1 MRNIYLMTAALAM
14 MAMTA
19 NAQSMKH
26 INMNASSQNWAV
38 TSAPQ
43 KVENSTRKVATRA
56 GSDITDNQR
65 YINYSYDESYVWPAT
80 FPADT
85 QGAISLG
92 TLFYSDAFTKFEGC
106 KIVGARFY
114 VNIPIGASKVGICH
128 VKIENNTPYVGDIL
142 ASKEVPSTVA
152 HWNYVWFDEPYKID
166 TKNFDGLLPYY
177 DFTPSN
183 MSADAGYPI
192 ASSGTYAGT
201 CGALAYGDVDGKHDQ
216 SSWAWQPI
224 YLGTD
229 GSNLM
234 IQLIIEKEDG
244 NFIIHDLVMDKIA
257 MSPFVKNDTKTGLA
271 FTCHNDGRDNITNVK
286 FGIEVD
292 GVKLGTFTYNKDNL
306 GENFKEITNAD
317 YSNIPVGLPID
328 KDWAIGEHEVTVYP
342 VLVEGKEP
350 AGDLTNDKLTTKFK
364 VYKDNFD
371 RTKNLVEFYA
381 CQMSKYTYFADQVL
395 DKTAK
400 AREDDDLAIVS
411 IHGDGQQ
418 VNEDG
423 TVETLSDVFTVPEA
437 NKLAYYS
444 TPSDG
449 SGAFNRYFY
458 DNDVIN
464 YEKALTV
471 NMAAQA
477 ASDQDNVVSMLNT
490 IINESAT
497 YYPSFSTVGI
507 DSKLDDATGK
517 LTIKVMGKL
526 INGYQKLIGD
536 DARLTVYLTE
546 DKVTGRQS
554 TGGSTIKPRFTHNHV
569 LRKIVTGTLGDA
581 LQTNGNSYEND
592 YEVEL
597 DDAWK
602 SQNMHIIAFVSRPM
616 TEKEV
621 DGKTALASAMNDLWV
636 DNTNMV
642 VVGESDLTGISNN
655 VINWNDVKEVGRY
668 TIDGQKLN
676 APMKGVNL
684 VKLSNGKTIK
694 VVVK

>member
-1 MRNIYLMTAALAM
+1 MTAALAM

-411 IHGDGQQ
+411 IHGESQQ
-418 VNEDG
+418 QNEDG

-477 ASDQDNVVSMLNT
+477 ASDQENVVGMLNT

-507 DSKLDDATGK
+507 DSKLDDTTGK

-526 INGYQKLIGD
+526 INGYQELIGD

-676 APMKGVNL
+676 APTKGINL

>member
-1 MRNIYLMTAALAM
+1 MTAALAM

-26 INMNASSQNWAV
+26 INMNASSQNWAK

-43 KVENSTRKVATRA
+43 KVENSTKKVATRA
-56 GSDITDNQR
+56 GSDIADNQR

-92 TLFYSDAFTKFEGC
+92 TLFYSDAFKKFEGC

-244 NFIIHDLVMDKIA
+244 NFILHDLVLDKIA
-257 MSPFVKNDTKTGLA
+257 MSPFVKNNTKTGLA

-292 GVKLGTFTYNKDNL
+292 GEKMGTFTYDKTTAGDA
-306 GENFKEITNAD
+306 FREITNAD
-317 YSNIPVGLPID
+317 YSNIPVGLPIN

-350 AGDLTNDKLTTKFK
+350 EGDLTNDKLTTKFK

-371 RTKNLVEFYA
+371 RTKNLVEFYT
-381 CQMSKYTYFADQVL
+381 CQMSKYTFFADAVL
-395 DKTAK
+395 TKTAK

-423 TVETLSDVFTVPEA
+423 SVETLSDVFTVPEA

-449 SGAFNRYFY
+449 SAAFNRYFY

-464 YEKALTV
+464 AEKALTV
-471 NMAAQA
+471 NMAAQDP
-477 ASDQDNVVSMLNT
+477 SDQDNVVGMLNT
-490 IINESAT
+490 IIKESAA

-517 LTIKVMGKL
+517 LSIKVMGKL
-526 INGYQKLIGD
+526 INQYQQLIGD

-546 DKVTGRQS
+546 DKIIGKQN
-554 TGGSTIKPRFTHNHV
+554 TGGSIAKPRFTHNYV

-581 LQTNGNSYEND
+581 LQTNGNRYEND

-602 SQNMHIIAFVSRPM
+602 SKNMHIIAFVSRPM
-616 TEKEV
+616 KETEK

-642 VVGESDLTGISNN
+642 AVGDSDLTGISN
-655 VINWNDVKEVGRY
+655 VINWNEVKEVGRY

-676 APMKGVNL
+676 APTKGINL
-684 VKLSNGKTIK
+684 VKLSNGQTIK

>member
-1 MRNIYLMTAALAM
+1 MTAALAM

-26 INMNASSQNWAV
+26 INMNASSQNWAE

-43 KVENSTRKVATRA
+43 KVENSTKKVATRA
-56 GSDITDNQR
+56 GSDIADNQR

-92 TLFYSDAFTKFEGC
+92 TLFYSDAFKKYEGC

-257 MSPFVKNDTKTGLA
+257 MSPFVKNDTKTGVA

-292 GVKLGTFTYNKDNL
+292 GEKMGTFTYDKDNV
-306 GENFKEITNAD
+306 GDKFREITNAD
-317 YSNIPVGLPID
+317 YSNIPVGLPIN

-350 AGDLTNDKLTTKFK
+350 EGDLTNDKLTTKFK

-371 RTKNLVEFYA
+371 RTKNLVEFYT
-381 CQMSKYTYFADQVL
+381 CQMSKYTYYADEVL
-395 DKTAK
+395 TKLGK
-400 AREDDDLAIVS
+400 AREDEDLAIVS
-411 IHGDGQQ
+411 IHGESQQ
-418 VNEDG
+418 KNEDG
-423 TVETLSDVFTVPEA
+423 SVETLSDVFTVPEA

-449 SGAFNRYFY
+449 SAAFNRYFY

-464 YEKALTV
+464 LEKALTV
-471 NMAAQA
+471 NMAAQKP
-477 ASDQDNVVSMLNT
+477 SDQDNVVGMLNT
-490 IINESAT
+490 IIKESAA

-517 LTIKVMGKL
+517 LSIKVMGKL
-526 INGYQKLIGD
+526 INQYQQLIGD

-546 DKVTGRQS
+546 DKVIGKQN
-554 TGGSTIKPRFTHNHV
+554 TGGSIAKPRFTHNYV

-592 YEVEL
+592 YEIEL

-602 SQNMHIIAFVSRPM
+602 SKNMHIIAFVSRPM
-616 TEKEV
+616 KEQEK

-642 VVGESDLTGISNN
+642 AVGDSDLTGISN
-655 VINWNDVKEVGRY
+655 VINRNEVKEVGRY

-676 APMKGVNL
+676 APTKGINL
-684 VKLSNGKTIK
+684 VKLSNGQTIK
-694 VVVK
+694 VIVK

>member
-1 MRNIYLMTAALAM
+1 MRNIYLMSAALAL
-14 MAMTA
+14 MAMSA
-19 NAQSMKH
+19 NAQSMKR
-26 INMNASSQNWAV
+26 INKEATAKTWVETA
-38 TSAPQ
+38 TPQ
-43 KVENSTRKVATRA
+43 KAAKKIATRA
-56 GSDITDNQR
+56 GELEANQR
-65 YINYSYDESYVWPAT
+65 YINYSYDESYVWPST

-92 TLFYSDAFTKFEGC
+92 TLFYSDAFKKYEGC

-114 VNIPIGASKVGICH
+114 VNIPIGASKVGVCH
-128 VKIENNTPYVGDIL
+128 VKVENGTPYVGDIL

-166 TKNFDGLLPYY
+166 TKTFDGLLPYY

-183 MSADAGYPI
+183 MSADAGNPI
-192 ASSGTYAGT
+192 ASSGTWAGT
-201 CGALAYGDVDGKHDQ
+201 CGALAFGDVDGKHDPNT
-216 SSWAWQPI
+216 WAWQPI
-224 YLGTD
+224 YIGTD

-244 NFIIHDLVMDKIA
+244 NFILHDLVMSKMA
-257 MSPFVKNDTKTGLA
+257 MVPFAKSGNTTGLA

-292 GVKLGTFTYNKDNL
+292 GEKMGTFTYDQKTAGDA
-306 GENFKEITNAD
+306 FREITDAD
-317 YSNIPVGLPID
+317 NSNIQVGLPID
-328 KDWAIGEHEVTVYP
+328 KDWSIGEHEVTVYP

-350 AGDLTNDKLTTKFK
+350 EGDLTNDKLTTKFK

-395 DKTAK
+395 TKTAK

-437 NKLAYYS
+437 NKLANYS
-444 TPSDG
+444 TPSDA
-449 SGAFNRYFY
+449 SAAFNRYFY

-464 YEKALTV
+464 YDKALTV
-471 NMAAQA
+471 NMAAQK
-477 ASDQDNVVSMLNT
+477 ASDQENVVGMLNT
-490 IINESAT
+490 IINESAA
-497 YYPSFSTVGI
+497 YYPSFSTVSI

-517 LTIKVMGKL
+517 LSIKVMGKL
-526 INGYQKLIGD
+526 INKYQKLIGD

-546 DKVTGRQS
+546 DNVRGKQN
-554 TGGSTIKPRFTHNHV
+554 TGGSIAKPTTHNHV
-569 LRKIVTGTLGDA
+569 LRKIVTNTLGDA

-602 SQNMHIIAFVSRPM
+602 SKNMHIIAFISRPM
-616 TEKEV
+616 KEQEK

-642 VVGESDLTGISNN
+642 VVGDSDLTGISN
-655 VINWNDVKEVGRY
+655 VINWNEVKEVGRY

-676 APMKGVNL
+676 APTKGINL
-684 VKLSNGKTIK
+684 VKLSNGQTIK
-694 VVVK
+694 VIVK

>member
-1 MRNIYLMTAALAM
+1 MTAALAM

-26 INMNASSQNWAV
+26 INMNASSQNWAE

-43 KVENSTRKVATRA
+43 KVENSTKKVATRA
-56 GSDITDNQR
+56 GSDIADNQR

-92 TLFYSDAFTKFEGC
+92 TLFYSDAFKNFEGC

-244 NFIIHDLVMDKIA
+244 NFILHDLVLDKIA
-257 MSPFVKNDTKTGLA
+257 MSPFVKNNTKTGLA

-292 GVKLGTFTYNKDNL
+292 GEKMGTFTYDKTTAGDA
-306 GENFKEITNAD
+306 FKEITNAD
-317 YSNIPVGLPID
+317 YSNIPVGLPVD

-364 VYKDNFD
+364 VYKENFD

-381 CQMSKYTYFADQVL
+381 CQLSKYTYFADQVL
-395 DKTAK
+395 TKTAN
-400 AREDDDLAIVS
+400 AREEDDLAIVS
-411 IHGDGQQ
+411 IHGEGQQ

-423 TVETLSDVFTVPEA
+423 SVEKLEDVFTVPEA

-464 YEKALTV
+464 AEKALTV
-471 NMAAQA
+471 NMAAQD

-490 IINESAT
+490 IINEST
-497 YYPSFSTVGI
+497 TFYPSFSTIGI
-507 DSKLDDATGK
+507 ESKLDDATGK

-526 INGYQKLIGD
+526 INDYQKLIGD

-546 DKVTGRQS
+546 DKVIGKQN
-554 TGGSTIKPRFTHNHV
+554 TGGSIAKPRFTHNHV

-592 YEVEL
+592 YEIEL

-602 SQNMHIIAFVSRPM
+602 SKNMHIIAFVSRPM
-616 TEKEV
+616 KETEK

-642 VVGESDLTGISNN
+642 AVGESDLTGISN
-655 VINWNDVKEVGRY
+655 VINWNEVKEVGRY

-676 APMKGVNL
+676 APTKGINL
-684 VKLSNGKTIK
+684 VKLSNGQTIK

>member
-1 MRNIYLMTAALAM
+1 M

-26 INMNASSQNWAV
+26 INMNASSQNWAE

-43 KVENSTRKVATRA
+43 KVENSTKKVATRA
-56 GSDITDNQR
+56 GSDIADNQR

-92 TLFYSDAFTKFEGC
+92 TLFYSDAFKKYEGC

-244 NFIIHDLVMDKIA
+244 NFIIHDLVLDKIA
-257 MSPFVKNDTKTGLA
+257 MSPFVKNNTKTGLA

-292 GVKLGTFTYNKDNL
+292 GEKMGTFTYDKTTAGDA
-306 GENFKEITNAD
+306 FREITNAD
-317 YSNIPVGLPID
+317 YSNIPVGLPIN

-350 AGDLTNDKLTTKFK
+350 EGDLTNDKLTTKFK

-371 RTKNLVEFYA
+371 RTKNLVEFYT
-381 CQMSKYTYFADQVL
+381 CQMSKYTFFADAVL
-395 DKTAK
+395 TKTAK

-423 TVETLSDVFTVPEA
+423 SVETLSDVFTVPEA

-449 SGAFNRYFY
+449 SAAFNRYFY

-464 YEKALTV
+464 AEKALTV
-471 NMAAQA
+471 NMAAQDP
-477 ASDQDNVVSMLNT
+477 SDQDNVVGMLNT
-490 IINESAT
+490 IIKESAA

-517 LTIKVMGKL
+517 LSIKVMGKL
-526 INGYQKLIGD
+526 INQYQQLIGD

-546 DKVTGRQS
+546 DKIIGKQN
-554 TGGSTIKPRFTHNHV
+554 TGGSIAKPRFTHNYV

-602 SQNMHIIAFVSRPM
+602 SKNMHIIAFVSRPM
-616 TEKEV
+616 KEQEK

-642 VVGESDLTGISNN
+642 AVGESDLTGISN
-655 VINWNDVKEVGRY
+655 VINWNEVKEVGRY

-676 APMKGVNL
+676 APTKGINL
-684 VKLSNGKTIK
+684 VKLSNGQTIK

>member
-1 MRNIYLMTAALAM
+1 MTAALAM

-26 INMNASSQNWAV
+26 INMNASSQTWAE
-38 TSAPQ
+38 TSTPQ

-56 GSDITDNQR
+56 GSDIADNQR
-65 YINYSYDESYVWPAT
+65 YINYSYDESYVWPST

-92 TLFYSDAFTKFEGC
+92 TLFYSDAFKNFEGC

-128 VKIENNTPYVGDIL
+128 VKIEDGTPYVGDIL

-166 TKNFDGLLPYY
+166 TKTFDGLLPYY

-192 ASSGTYAGT
+192 AFSGTWAGT

-216 SSWAWQPI
+216 STWAWQPI

-244 NFIIHDLVMDKIA
+244 NFILHDLVMDKIA
-257 MSPFVKNDTKTGLA
+257 MSPFVKNDTKTGVA

-292 GVKLGTFTYNKDNL
+292 GEKMGTFTYNKDNV
-306 GENFKEITNAD
+306 GDNFREITNAD

-328 KDWAIGEHEVTVYP
+328 KDWSIGEHEVTVYP

-350 AGDLTNDKLTTKFK
+350 EGDLTNDKLTTKFK

-381 CQMSKYTYFADQVL
+381 CQMSKYTFFADAVL
-395 DKTAK
+395 TKTAE

-411 IHGDGQQ
+411 IHGESQQ
-418 VNEDG
+418 QNEDG

-471 NMAAQA
+471 NMAAQDP
-477 ASDQDNVVSMLNT
+477 SDQDNVVSMLNT

-497 YYPSFSTVGI
+497 NYPSFSTVGI

-546 DKVTGRQS
+546 DKVIGKQS
-554 TGGSTIKPRFTHNHV
+554 TGGTTTKPRFTHNHV

-602 SQNMHIIAFVSRPM
+602 SLNMHIIAFVSRPM

-642 VVGESDLTGISNN
+642 VVGDSDLTGISN

-676 APMKGVNL
+676 APMKGINL

-694 VVVK
+694 VIVK

>member
-1 MRNIYLMTAALAM
+1 MTAALAM

-26 INMNASSQNWAV
+26 INMNASSQTWAE
-38 TSAPQ
+38 TSTPQ

-56 GSDITDNQR
+56 GSDIADNQR
-65 YINYSYDESYVWPAT
+65 YINYSYDESYVWPST

-92 TLFYSDAFTKFEGC
+92 TLFYSDAFKNFEGC

-114 VNIPIGASKVGICH
+114 VNIPIGASKVGVCH

-142 ASKEVPSTVA
+142 ASKDVPSTVA

-192 ASSGTYAGT
+192 ASSGTWAGT

-216 SSWAWQPI
+216 STWAWQPI

-257 MSPFVKNDTKTGLA
+257 MSPFVKNDTKTGVA

-292 GVKLGTFTYNKDNL
+292 GEKMGTFTYDKTTAGDA
-306 GENFKEITNAD
+306 FREITNAD
-317 YSNIPVGLPID
+317 YSNIPVRLPID
-328 KDWAIGEHEVTVYP
+328 KDWTIGEHEVTVYP
-342 VLVEGKEP
+342 MLVEGKEP

-395 DKTAK
+395 TKTAK

-411 IHGDGQQ
+411 IHGESQQ
-418 VNEDG
+418 QNEDG
-423 TVETLSDVFTVPEA
+423 TVEKLSDVFTVPEA

-471 NMAAQA
+471 NMAAQD

-546 DKVTGRQS
+546 DKVIGKQS
-554 TGGSTIKPRFTHNHV
+554 TGGTTTKPRFTHNHV

-642 VVGESDLTGISNN
+642 VVGDSDLTGISN

-676 APMKGVNL
+676 APMKGINL

-694 VVVK
+694 VIVK

>member
-1 MRNIYLMTAALAM
+1 MTAALAM

-26 INMNASSQNWAV
+26 INMNASSQTWAE
-38 TSAPQ
+38 TSTPQ

-56 GSDITDNQR
+56 GSDIADNQR
-65 YINYSYDESYVWPAT
+65 YINYSYDESYVWPST

-92 TLFYSDAFTKFEGC
+92 TLFYSDAFKNFEGC

-114 VNIPIGASKVGICH
+114 VNIPIGASKVGVCH

-142 ASKEVPSTVA
+142 ASKDVPSTVA

-192 ASSGTYAGT
+192 ASSGTWAGT

-216 SSWAWQPI
+216 STWAWQPI

-257 MSPFVKNDTKTGLA
+257 MSPFVKNDTKTGVA

-292 GVKLGTFTYNKDNL
+292 GEKMGTFTYDKTTAGDA
-306 GENFKEITNAD
+306 FREITNAD
-317 YSNIPVGLPID
+317 YSNIPVRLPID
-328 KDWAIGEHEVTVYP
+328 KDWTIGEHEVTVYP

-395 DKTAK
+395 TKTAE

-411 IHGDGQQ
+411 IHGESQQLNKDGS
-418 VNEDG
+418 
-423 TVETLSDVFTVPEA
+423 VETLTDVFTVPEA

-471 NMAAQA
+471 NMAAQD

-517 LTIKVMGKL
+517 LSIKVMGKL

-546 DKVTGRQS
+546 DKVIGKQS
-554 TGGSTIKPRFTHNHV
+554 TGGSIAKPRFTHNYV

-642 VVGESDLTGISNN
+642 VVGDSDLTGISN

-676 APMKGVNL
+676 APIKGINL
-684 VKLSNGKTIK
+684 VKLSNGQTIK

>member
-1 MRNIYLMTAALAM
+1 MTAALAM

-26 INMNASSQNWAV
+26 INMNASSQNWAE

-43 KVENSTRKVATRA
+43 KVENSTKKVATRA
-56 GSDITDNQR
+56 GSDIADNQR

-92 TLFYSDAFTKFEGC
+92 TLFYSDAFKKYEGC

-257 MSPFVKNDTKTGLA
+257 MSPFVKNDTKTGVA

-292 GVKLGTFTYNKDNL
+292 GEKMGTFTYDKDNV
-306 GENFKEITNAD
+306 GDKFREITNAD
-317 YSNIPVGLPID
+317 YSNIPVGLPIN

-350 AGDLTNDKLTTKFK
+350 EGDLTNDKLTTKFK
-364 VYKDNFD
+364 VYKDNFE
-371 RTKNLVEFYA
+371 RTKNLVEFYT
-381 CQMSKYTYFADQVL
+381 CQMSKYTYYADEVL
-395 DKTAK
+395 TKLGK
-400 AREDDDLAIVS
+400 AREDEDLAIVS
-411 IHGDGQQ
+411 IHGESQQ
-418 VNEDG
+418 KNEDG
-423 TVETLSDVFTVPEA
+423 SVETLSDVFTVPEA

-449 SGAFNRYFY
+449 SAAFNRYFY

-464 YEKALTV
+464 LEKALTV
-471 NMAAQA
+471 NMAAQKP
-477 ASDQDNVVSMLNT
+477 SDQDNVVGMLNT
-490 IINESAT
+490 IIKESAA

-517 LTIKVMGKL
+517 LSIKVMGKL
-526 INGYQKLIGD
+526 INQYQQLIGD

-546 DKVTGRQS
+546 DKIIGKQN
-554 TGGSTIKPRFTHNHV
+554 TGGSIAKPRFTHNYV

-592 YEVEL
+592 YEIEL

-602 SQNMHIIAFVSRPM
+602 SKNMHIIAFVSRPM
-616 TEKEV
+616 KETEK

-642 VVGESDLTGISNN
+642 AVGESDLTGISN
-655 VINWNDVKEVGRY
+655 VINWNEVKEVGRY

-676 APMKGVNL
+676 APTKGINL
-684 VKLSNGKTIK
+684 VKLSNGQTIK

>member
-26 INMNASSQNWAV
+26 INMNASSQNWAE

-43 KVENSTRKVATRA
+43 KVENSTKKVATRA
-56 GSDITDNQR
+56 GSDIADNQR

-92 TLFYSDAFTKFEGC
+92 TLFYSDAFKKYEGC

-244 NFIIHDLVMDKIA
+244 NFILHDLVLDKIA
-257 MSPFVKNDTKTGLA
+257 MSPFVKNNTKTGLA

-292 GVKLGTFTYNKDNL
+292 GEKMGTFTYDKTTAGDA
-306 GENFKEITNAD
+306 FREITNAD
-317 YSNIPVGLPID
+317 YSNIPVGLPIN

-350 AGDLTNDKLTTKFK
+350 EGDLTNDKLTTKFK

-371 RTKNLVEFYA
+371 RTKNLVEFYT
-381 CQMSKYTYFADQVL
+381 CQMSKYTFFADAVL
-395 DKTAK
+395 TKTAK

-423 TVETLSDVFTVPEA
+423 SVETLTDVFTVPEA

-449 SGAFNRYFY
+449 SAAFNRYFY

-464 YEKALTV
+464 AEKALTV
-471 NMAAQA
+471 NMAAQDP
-477 ASDQDNVVSMLNT
+477 SDQDNVVGMLNT
-490 IINESAT
+490 IIKESAA

-517 LTIKVMGKL
+517 LSIKVMGKL
-526 INGYQKLIGD
+526 INQYQQLIGD

-546 DKVTGRQS
+546 DKIIGKQN
-554 TGGSTIKPRFTHNHV
+554 TGGSIARPRFTHNYV

-602 SQNMHIIAFVSRPM
+602 SKNMHIIAFVSRPM
-616 TEKEV
+616 KETEK

-642 VVGESDLTGISNN
+642 AVGESDLTGISN
-655 VINWNDVKEVGRY
+655 VINWNEVKEVGRY

-676 APMKGVNL
+676 APTKGINL
-684 VKLSNGKTIK
+684 VKLSNGQTIK

>member
-26 INMNASSQNWAV
+26 INMNASSQNWAE

-43 KVENSTRKVATRA
+43 KVENSTKKVATRA
-56 GSDITDNQR
+56 GSDIADNQR

-92 TLFYSDAFTKFEGC
+92 TLFYSDAFKNFEGC

-244 NFIIHDLVMDKIA
+244 NFILHDLVLDKIA
-257 MSPFVKNDTKTGLA
+257 MSPFVKNNTKTGLA

-292 GVKLGTFTYNKDNL
+292 GKKMGTFIYDKTTAGDA
-306 GENFKEITNAD
+306 FREITDAD
-317 YSNIPVGLPID
+317 NSNIQVGLPID
-328 KDWAIGEHEVTVYP
+328 KNWGIGEHEVTVYP

-350 AGDLTNDKLTTKFK
+350 EGDLTNDKLTTKFK

-381 CQMSKYTYFADQVL
+381 CQLSKYTYFADQVL
-395 DKTAK
+395 TKTAK
-400 AREDDDLAIVS
+400 AREEDDLAIVS
-411 IHGDGQQ
+411 IHGESQQ
-418 VNEDG
+418 QNEDG
-423 TVETLSDVFTVPEA
+423 TVETLEDVFTVPEA

-471 NMAAQA
+471 NMAAQD
-477 ASDQDNVVSMLNT
+477 ASDQENVVGMLNT
-490 IINESAT
+490 IINESNT

-546 DKVTGRQS
+546 DKVIGKQN
-554 TGGSTIKPRFTHNHV
+554 TGGSIAKPRFTHNYV
-569 LRKIVTGTLGDA
+569 LRKIVTGTLGDV

-592 YEVEL
+592 YEIEL

-602 SQNMHIIAFVSRPM
+602 SQNMHIIAFISRPM

-642 VVGESDLTGISNN
+642 VVGESDLTGISN
-655 VINWNDVKEVGRY
+655 VINWNEVKEVGRY

-676 APMKGVNL
+676 APMKGINL

-694 VVVK
+694 VIVK

>member
-26 INMNASSQNWAV
+26 INMNASSQNWAE

-43 KVENSTRKVATRA
+43 KVENSTKKVATRA
-56 GSDITDNQR
+56 GSDIADNQR

-92 TLFYSDAFTKFEGC
+92 TLFYSDAFKKYEGC

-234 IQLIIEKEDG
+234 IQLIIKKEDG
-244 NFIIHDLVMDKIA
+244 NFILHDLVLDKIA
-257 MSPFVKNDTKTGLA
+257 MSPFVKNNTKTGLA

-292 GVKLGTFTYNKDNL
+292 GEKMGTFTYDKTTAGDA
-306 GENFKEITNAD
+306 FREITNAD
-317 YSNIPVGLPID
+317 YSNIPVGLPIN

-350 AGDLTNDKLTTKFK
+350 EGDLTNDKLTTKFK

-371 RTKNLVEFYA
+371 RTKNLVEFYT
-381 CQMSKYTYFADQVL
+381 CQMSKYTFFADAVL
-395 DKTAK
+395 TKTAK

-423 TVETLSDVFTVPEA
+423 SVETLSDVFTVPEA

-449 SGAFNRYFY
+449 SAAFNRYFY

-464 YEKALTV
+464 AEKALTV
-471 NMAAQA
+471 NMAAQDP
-477 ASDQDNVVSMLNT
+477 SDQDNVVGMLNT
-490 IINESAT
+490 IIKESAA

-517 LTIKVMGKL
+517 LSIKVMGKL
-526 INGYQKLIGD
+526 INQYQQLIGD

-546 DKVTGRQS
+546 DKIIGKQN
-554 TGGSTIKPRFTHNHV
+554 TGGSIAKPRFTHNYV

-602 SQNMHIIAFVSRPM
+602 SKNMHIIAFVSRPM
-616 TEKEV
+616 KETEK

-642 VVGESDLTGISNN
+642 AVGDSDLTGISN
-655 VINWNDVKEVGRY
+655 VINWNEVKEVGRY

-676 APMKGVNL
+676 APTKGINL
-684 VKLSNGKTIK
+684 VKLSNGQTIK

>member
-1 MRNIYLMTAALAM
+1 MTAALAM

-26 INMNASSQNWAV
+26 INMNASSQTWAE
-38 TSAPQ
+38 TSTPQ

-56 GSDITDNQR
+56 GSDIADNQR

-92 TLFYSDAFTKFEGC
+92 TLFYSDAFKKFEGC

-128 VKIENNTPYVGDIL
+128 VKIENGTPYVGDIL

-257 MSPFVKNDTKTGLA
+257 MSPFVKNNTKTGVA

-292 GVKLGTFTYNKDNL
+292 GEKIGTFTYDKDNV
-306 GENFKEITNAD
+306 GDNFKEITNAD
-317 YSNIPVGLPID
+317 YSNIPVGLPIN
-328 KDWAIGEHEVTVYP
+328 KDWSIGEHEVTVYP

-381 CQMSKYTYFADQVL
+381 CQLSKYTYFADQVL
-395 DKTAK
+395 TKTAK

-411 IHGDGQQ
+411 IHGESQQ

-423 TVETLSDVFTVPEA
+423 SVETLSDVFTVPEA

-471 NMAAQA
+471 NMAAQE
-477 ASDQDNVVSMLNT
+477 ASDQDNVVGMLNT

-517 LTIKVMGKL
+517 LSIKVMGKL

-546 DKVTGRQS
+546 DKVIGRQN
-554 TGGSTIKPRFTHNHV
+554 TGGSTAKPRFTHNYV

-597 DDAWK
+597 DNAWK
-602 SQNMHIIAFVSRPM
+602 SNNMHIIAFVSRPM
-616 TEKEV
+616 KEQEK

-642 VVGESDLTGISNN
+642 AVGESDFTGISNI
-655 VINWNDVKEVGRY
+655 INWNDVKEVGRY

-676 APMKGVNL
+676 APTKGINL
-684 VKLSNGKTIK
+684 VKLSNGQTIK
-694 VVVK
+694 VIVK

>member
-1 MRNIYLMTAALAM
+1 MRNIYLMSAALVL
-14 MAMTA
+14 MTMSA
-19 NAQSMKH
+19 NAQSMKR
-26 INMNASSQNWAV
+26 INKEATAKTWVETA
-38 TSAPQ
+38 TPQ
-43 KVENSTRKVATRA
+43 KAAKKIATRA
-56 GSDITDNQR
+56 GELEANQR
-65 YINYSYDESYVWPAT
+65 YINYSYDESYVWPST

-92 TLFYSDAFTKFEGC
+92 TLFYSDAFKKYEGC

-114 VNIPIGASKVGICH
+114 VNIPIGASKVGVCH
-128 VKIENNTPYVGDIL
+128 VKIENGTPYVGDIL

-166 TKNFDGLLPYY
+166 TKTFDGLLPYY

-201 CGALAYGDVDGKHDQ
+201 CGALAFGDIDGKHDPN
-216 SSWAWQPI
+216 SWAWQPI

-257 MSPFVKNDTKTGLA
+257 MSPFVKNDTKTGVA

-292 GVKLGTFTYNKDNL
+292 GEKMGTFTYDKDNV
-306 GENFKEITNAD
+306 GDNFREITNAD
-317 YSNIPVGLPID
+317 YSNIPVGLPIN

-350 AGDLTNDKLTTKFK
+350 EGDLTNDKLTTKFK

-381 CQMSKYTYFADQVL
+381 CQMSKYTFFADAVL
-395 DKTAK
+395 TKTAK

-411 IHGDGQQ
+411 IHGESQQ

-423 TVETLSDVFTVPEA
+423 SVETLSDEFTVPEA

-471 NMAAQA
+471 NMAAQD
-477 ASDQDNVVSMLNT
+477 ASDQDNVASMLNT
-490 IINESAT
+490 IINESAA
-497 YYPSFSTVGI
+497 YYPSFSTVSI

-517 LTIKVMGKL
+517 LSIKVMGKL
-526 INGYQKLIGD
+526 INQYQKLIGD
-536 DARLTVYLTE
+536 DARLTIYLTE
-546 DKVTGRQS
+546 DKVKGKQN
-554 TGGSTIKPRFTHNHV
+554 TGGTMAKPTTHNHV

-616 TEKEV
+616 KETEK

-642 VVGESDLTGISNN
+642 AVGDSDLTGISNI
-655 VINWNDVKEVGRY
+655 INWNDVKEVGRY

-676 APMKGVNL
+676 APTKGINL
-684 VKLSNGKTIK
+684 VKLSNGQTIK

>member
-1 MRNIYLMTAALAM
+1 
-14 MAMTA
+14 
-19 NAQSMKH
+19 
-26 INMNASSQNWAV
+26 
-38 TSAPQ
+38 
-43 KVENSTRKVATRA
+43 
-56 GSDITDNQR
+56 
-65 YINYSYDESYVWPAT
+65 
-80 FPADT
+80 
-85 QGAISLG
+85 
-92 TLFYSDAFTKFEGC
+92 
-106 KIVGARFY
+106 
-114 VNIPIGASKVGICH
+114 
-128 VKIENNTPYVGDIL
+128 
-142 ASKEVPSTVA
+142 
-152 HWNYVWFDEPYKID
+152 
-166 TKNFDGLLPYY
+166 
-177 DFTPSN
+177 

-244 NFIIHDLVMDKIA
+244 NFILHDLVLDKIA
-257 MSPFVKNDTKTGLA
+257 MSPFVKNNTKTGLA

-292 GVKLGTFTYNKDNL
+292 GEKMGTFTYDKTTAGDA
-306 GENFKEITNAD
+306 FKEITNAD
-317 YSNIPVGLPID
+317 YSNIPVGLPVD

-364 VYKDNFD
+364 VYKENFD

-381 CQMSKYTYFADQVL
+381 CQLSKYTYFADQVL
-395 DKTAK
+395 TKTAN
-400 AREDDDLAIVS
+400 AREEDDLAIVS
-411 IHGDGQQ
+411 IHGEGQQ

-423 TVETLSDVFTVPEA
+423 SVEKLEDVFTVPEA

-464 YEKALTV
+464 AEKALTV
-471 NMAAQA
+471 NMAAQD

-490 IINESAT
+490 IINEST
-497 YYPSFSTVGI
+497 TFYPSFSTVGI
-507 DSKLDDATGK
+507 ESKLDDATGK

-526 INGYQKLIGD
+526 INDYQKLIGD

-546 DKVTGRQS
+546 DKVIGKQN
-554 TGGSTIKPRFTHNHV
+554 TGGSIAKPRFTHNHV

-592 YEVEL
+592 YEIEL

-602 SQNMHIIAFVSRPM
+602 SKNMHIIAFVSRPM
-616 TEKEV
+616 KETEK

-642 VVGESDLTGISNN
+642 VVGESDLTGISN
-655 VINWNDVKEVGRY
+655 VINWNEVKEVGRY

-676 APMKGVNL
+676 APMKGINL

-694 VVVK
+694 VIVK

>member
-1 MRNIYLMTAALAM
+1 MTAALAM

-26 INMNASSQNWAV
+26 INMNASSQNWAE

-43 KVENSTRKVATRA
+43 KVENSTKKVATRA
-56 GSDITDNQR
+56 GSDIADNQR

-92 TLFYSDAFTKFEGC
+92 TLFYSDAFKNFEGC

-244 NFIIHDLVMDKIA
+244 NFILHDLVLDKIA
-257 MSPFVKNDTKTGLA
+257 MSPFVKNNTKTGLA

-292 GVKLGTFTYNKDNL
+292 GEKMGTFTYDKTTAGDA
-306 GENFKEITNAD
+306 FKEITNAD
-317 YSNIPVGLPID
+317 YSNIPVGLPVD

-364 VYKDNFD
+364 VYKENFD

-381 CQMSKYTYFADQVL
+381 CQLSKYTYFADQVL
-395 DKTAK
+395 TKTAN
-400 AREDDDLAIVS
+400 AREEDDLAIVS
-411 IHGDGQQ
+411 IHGEGQQ

-423 TVETLSDVFTVPEA
+423 SVEKLEDVFTVPEA

-464 YEKALTV
+464 AEKALTV
-471 NMAAQA
+471 NMAAQD

-490 IINESAT
+490 IINEST
-497 YYPSFSTVGI
+497 TFYPSFSTIGI
-507 DSKLDDATGK
+507 ESKLDDATGK

-526 INGYQKLIGD
+526 INDYQKLIGD

-546 DKVTGRQS
+546 DKVIGKQN
-554 TGGSTIKPRFTHNHV
+554 TGGSIAKPRFTHNHV

-592 YEVEL
+592 YEIEL

-602 SQNMHIIAFVSRPM
+602 SKNMHIIAFVSRPM
-616 TEKEV
+616 KETEK

-642 VVGESDLTGISNN
+642 AVGDSDLTGISN

-676 APMKGVNL
+676 APTKGINL
-684 VKLSNGKTIK
+684 VKLSNGQTIK

>member
-26 INMNASSQNWAV
+26 INMNASSQNWAE

-43 KVENSTRKVATRA
+43 KVENSTKKVATRA
-56 GSDITDNQR
+56 GSDIADNQR

-92 TLFYSDAFTKFEGC
+92 TLFYSDAFKKFEGC

-114 VNIPIGASKVGICH
+114 VNIPIGASKVGVCH

-257 MSPFVKNDTKTGLA
+257 MSPFVKNDTKTGVA

-292 GVKLGTFTYNKDNL
+292 GEKMGTFTYNKDNV
-306 GENFKEITNAD
+306 GDNFREITNAD
-317 YSNIPVGLPID
+317 YSNIPVGLPIN

-350 AGDLTNDKLTTKFK
+350 EGDLTNDKLTTKFK

-381 CQMSKYTYFADQVL
+381 CQMSQYTFFADAVL
-395 DKTAK
+395 TKTAK

-411 IHGDGQQ
+411 IHGESQQ
-418 VNEDG
+418 QNEDG

-471 NMAAQA
+471 NMAAQD
-477 ASDQDNVVSMLNT
+477 ASDQDNVASMLNT
-490 IINESAT
+490 IINESAA

-517 LTIKVMGKL
+517 LSIKVMGKL
-526 INGYQKLIGD
+526 INQYQQLIGD

-546 DKVTGRQS
+546 DKVIGKQN
-554 TGGSTIKPRFTHNHV
+554 TGGSIAKPRFTHNYV

-616 TEKEV
+616 KETEK

-642 VVGESDLTGISNN
+642 AVGESDFTGISNI
-655 VINWNDVKEVGRY
+655 INWNDVKEVGRY

-676 APMKGVNL
+676 APTKGINL
-684 VKLSNGKTIK
+684 VKLSNGQTIK
-694 VVVK
+694 VIVK

>member
-26 INMNASSQNWAV
+26 INMNASSQNWAE

-43 KVENSTRKVATRA
+43 KVENSTKKVATRA
-56 GSDITDNQR
+56 GSDIADNQR

-92 TLFYSDAFTKFEGC
+92 TLFYSDAFKKFEGC

-114 VNIPIGASKVGICH
+114 VNIPIGASKVGVCH

-257 MSPFVKNDTKTGLA
+257 MSPFVKNDTKTGVA

-292 GVKLGTFTYNKDNL
+292 GEKMGTFTYNKDNV
-306 GENFKEITNAD
+306 GDNFREITNAD
-317 YSNIPVGLPID
+317 YSNIPVGLPIN

-350 AGDLTNDKLTTKFK
+350 EGDLTNDKLTTKFK

-381 CQMSKYTYFADQVL
+381 CQMSKYTFFADAVL
-395 DKTAK
+395 TKTAK

-411 IHGDGQQ
+411 IHGESQQ
-418 VNEDG
+418 QNEDG

-471 NMAAQA
+471 NMAAQD

-546 DKVTGRQS
+546 DKVIGKQNS
-554 TGGSTIKPRFTHNHV
+554 GGSIAKPRYTHNHV

-602 SQNMHIIAFVSRPM
+602 SQSMHIIAFVSRPM

-642 VVGESDLTGISNN
+642 AVGDSDLTGISN
-655 VINWNDVKEVGRY
+655 VINWNEVKEVGRY

-676 APMKGVNL
+676 APTKGINL
-684 VKLSNGKTIK
+684 VKLSNGQTIK
-694 VVVK
+694 VIVK

>member
-1 MRNIYLMTAALAM
+1 MRNIYLMSAALVL
-14 MAMTA
+14 MTMSA
-19 NAQSMKH
+19 NAQSMKR
-26 INMNASSQNWAV
+26 INKEV
-38 TSAPQ
+38 TAKTWVETATPQ
-43 KVENSTRKVATRA
+43 KAAKKIATRA
-56 GSDITDNQR
+56 GELEANQR
-65 YINYSYDESYVWPAT
+65 YINYSYDESYVWPST

-92 TLFYSDAFTKFEGC
+92 TLFYSDAFKKYEGC

-114 VNIPIGASKVGICH
+114 VNIPIGASKVGVCH

-142 ASKEVPSTVA
+142 ASKDVPSTVA

-201 CGALAYGDVDGKHDQ
+201 CGALAYGDVDGKHDPN
-216 SSWAWQPI
+216 SWAWQPI

-257 MSPFVKNDTKTGLA
+257 MSPFVKNDTKTGVA

-292 GVKLGTFTYNKDNL
+292 GEKIGTFTYNKDNV
-306 GENFKEITNAD
+306 GDNFREITNAD

-328 KDWAIGEHEVTVYP
+328 KDWTIGEHEVTVYP
-342 VLVEGKEP
+342 MLVEGKEP

-395 DKTAK
+395 TKTAE

-411 IHGDGQQ
+411 IHGESQQ
-418 VNEDG
+418 QNEDG
-423 TVETLSDVFTVPEA
+423 TVEKLSDVFTVPEA

-471 NMAAQA
+471 NMAAQD

-546 DKVTGRQS
+546 DEVIGKQS
-554 TGGSTIKPRFTHNHV
+554 TGGSIAKPAFHHNHV

-602 SQNMHIIAFVSRPM
+602 SQSMHIIAFVSRPM

-642 VVGESDLTGISNN
+642 VVGESDLTGISN

-676 APMKGVNL
+676 APMKGINL

-694 VVVK
+694 VIVK

>member
-26 INMNASSQNWAV
+26 INMNASSQNWAE

-43 KVENSTRKVATRA
+43 KVENSTKKVATRT
-56 GSDITDNQR
+56 GSDIADNQR

-92 TLFYSDAFTKFEGC
+92 TLFYSDAFKKYEGC

-257 MSPFVKNDTKTGLA
+257 MSPFVKNDTKTGVA

-292 GVKLGTFTYNKDNL
+292 GEKMGTFTYDKDNV
-306 GENFKEITNAD
+306 GDKFREITNAD
-317 YSNIPVGLPID
+317 YSNIPVGLPIN

-350 AGDLTNDKLTTKFK
+350 EGDLTNDKLTTKFK

-371 RTKNLVEFYA
+371 RTKNLVEFYT
-381 CQMSKYTYFADQVL
+381 CQMSKYTYYADEVL
-395 DKTAK
+395 TKLGK
-400 AREDDDLAIVS
+400 AREDEDLAIVS
-411 IHGDGQQ
+411 IHGESQQ
-418 VNEDG
+418 KNEDG
-423 TVETLSDVFTVPEA
+423 SVETLSDVFTVPEA

-449 SGAFNRYFY
+449 SAAFNRYFY

-464 YEKALTV
+464 LEKALTV
-471 NMAAQA
+471 NMAAQKP
-477 ASDQDNVVSMLNT
+477 SDQDNVVGMLNT
-490 IINESAT
+490 IIKESAA

-517 LTIKVMGKL
+517 LSIKVMGKL
-526 INGYQKLIGD
+526 INQYQQLIGD

-546 DKVTGRQS
+546 DKVIGKQN
-554 TGGSTIKPRFTHNHV
+554 TGGSIAKPRFTHNYV

-602 SQNMHIIAFVSRPM
+602 SKNMHIIAFVSRPM
-616 TEKEV
+616 KEQEK

-642 VVGESDLTGISNN
+642 AVGDSDLTGISN
-655 VINWNDVKEVGRY
+655 VINWNEVKEVGRY

-676 APMKGVNL
+676 APTKGINL
-684 VKLSNGKTIK
+684 VKLSNGQTIK

>member
-1 MRNIYLMTAALAM
+1 MTAALAM

-26 INMNASSQNWAV
+26 INMNASSQNWAE
-38 TSAPQ
+38 TSAPK
-43 KVENSTRKVATRA
+43 KVENSTKKVATRA
-56 GSDITDNQR
+56 GSDIADNQR

-92 TLFYSDAFTKFEGC
+92 TLFYSDAFKKYEGC

-244 NFIIHDLVMDKIA
+244 NFILHDLVLDKIA
-257 MSPFVKNDTKTGLA
+257 MSPFVKNNTKTGLA

-292 GVKLGTFTYNKDNL
+292 GEKMGTFTYDKTTAGDA
-306 GENFKEITNAD
+306 FREITNAD
-317 YSNIPVGLPID
+317 YSNIPVGLPIN

-350 AGDLTNDKLTTKFK
+350 EGDLTNDKLTTKFK

-371 RTKNLVEFYA
+371 RTKNLVEFYT
-381 CQMSKYTYFADQVL
+381 CQKSKYTYFANAVL

-437 NKLAYYS
+437 NKLTYYS

-464 YEKALTV
+464 AEKALTV
-471 NMAAQA
+471 NMAAQDP
-477 ASDQDNVVSMLNT
+477 SDQDNVVSMLNT
-490 IINESAT
+490 IINESAA

-517 LTIKVMGKL
+517 LSIKVMGKL
-526 INGYQKLIGD
+526 INQYQQLIGD

-546 DKVTGRQS
+546 DKVIGKQS
-554 TGGSTIKPRFTHNHV
+554 TGGTTTRPRFTHNYV

-602 SQNMHIIAFVSRPM
+602 SKNMHIIAFVSRPM
-616 TEKEV
+616 KEQEK

-642 VVGESDLTGISNN
+642 AVGESDLTGISN
-655 VINWNDVKEVGRY
+655 VINWNEVKEVGRY

-676 APMKGVNL
+676 APTKGINL
-684 VKLSNGKTIK
+684 VKLSNGQTIK

>member
-1 MRNIYLMTAALAM
+1 M

-26 INMNASSQNWAV
+26 INMNASSQNWAE

-43 KVENSTRKVATRA
+43 KVENSTKKVATRA
-56 GSDITDNQR
+56 GSDIADNQR
-65 YINYSYDESYVWPAT
+65 YINYSYDEGYVWPAT

-92 TLFYSDAFTKFEGC
+92 TLFYSDAFKKYEGC

-244 NFIIHDLVMDKIA
+244 NFILHDLVLDKIA
-257 MSPFVKNDTKTGLA
+257 MSPFVKNNTKTGLA

-292 GVKLGTFTYNKDNL
+292 GEKMGTFTYDKTTAGDA
-306 GENFKEITNAD
+306 FREITNAD
-317 YSNIPVGLPID
+317 YSNIPVGLPIN

-350 AGDLTNDKLTTKFK
+350 EGDLTNDKLTTKFK

-371 RTKNLVEFYA
+371 RTKNLVEFYT
-381 CQMSKYTYFADQVL
+381 CQKSKYTYFANAVL

-437 NKLAYYS
+437 NKLTYYS

-464 YEKALTV
+464 AEKALTV
-471 NMAAQA
+471 NMAAQNP
-477 ASDQDNVVSMLNT
+477 SDQDNVVSMLNT
-490 IINESAT
+490 IINESAA

-517 LTIKVMGKL
+517 LSIKVMGKL
-526 INGYQKLIGD
+526 INQYQQLIGD

-546 DKVTGRQS
+546 DKVIGKQS
-554 TGGSTIKPRFTHNHV
+554 TGTTTTKPRFTHNYV

-602 SQNMHIIAFVSRPM
+602 SKNMHIIAFVSRPM
-616 TEKEV
+616 KETEK

-642 VVGESDLTGISNN
+642 AVGDSDLTGISN
-655 VINWNDVKEVGRY
+655 VINWNEVKEVGRY

-676 APMKGVNL
+676 APTKGINL
-684 VKLSNGKTIK
+684 VKLSNGQTIK
-694 VVVK
+694 VIVK

>member
-1 MRNIYLMTAALAM
+1 MTAALAM

-56 GSDITDNQR
+56 GSDIADNQR
-65 YINYSYDESYVWPAT
+65 YINYSCDESYVWPAT

-142 ASKEVPSTVA
+142 ASQEVPSTVA

-234 IQLIIEKEDG
+234 IQLIIENPNG

-364 VYKDNFD
+364 VYKENFD

-411 IHGDGQQ
+411 IHGESQQ
-418 VNEDG
+418 QNEDG

-526 INGYQKLIGD
+526 INGYQELIGD

-546 DKVTGRQS
+546 DKVSGKQS

-642 VVGESDLTGISNN
+642 AVGESDLTGISN
-655 VINWNDVKEVGRY
+655 VINWNEVKEVGRY

-676 APMKGVNL
+676 APTKGINL

-694 VVVK
+694 VIVK

>member
-1 MRNIYLMTAALAM
+1 MTAALAM

-26 INMNASSQNWAV
+26 INMNASSQNWAE

-43 KVENSTRKVATRA
+43 KVENSTKKVATRA
-56 GSDITDNQR
+56 GSDIADNQR

-92 TLFYSDAFTKFEGC
+92 TLFYSDAFKKYEGC

-244 NFIIHDLVMDKIA
+244 NFILHDLVLDKIA
-257 MSPFVKNDTKTGLA
+257 MSPFVKNNTKTGLA

-292 GVKLGTFTYNKDNL
+292 GEKMGTFTYDKTTAGDA
-306 GENFKEITNAD
+306 FKEITNAD
-317 YSNIPVGLPID
+317 YSNIPVGLPVD

-364 VYKDNFD
+364 VYKENFD

-381 CQMSKYTYFADQVL
+381 CQLSKYTYFADQVL
-395 DKTAK
+395 TKTAN
-400 AREDDDLAIVS
+400 AREEDDLAIVS
-411 IHGDGQQ
+411 IHGEGQQ

-423 TVETLSDVFTVPEA
+423 SVEKLEDVFTVPEA

-464 YEKALTV
+464 AEKALTV
-471 NMAAQA
+471 NMAAQD

-490 IINESAT
+490 IINEST
-497 YYPSFSTVGI
+497 TFYPSFSTVGI
-507 DSKLDDATGK
+507 ESKLDDATGK

-526 INGYQKLIGD
+526 INDYQKLIGD

-546 DKVTGRQS
+546 DKVIGKQN
-554 TGGSTIKPRFTHNHV
+554 TGGSIAKPRFTHNHV

-616 TEKEV
+616 KEKEK

-642 VVGESDLTGISNN
+642 AVGDSDLTGISN

-676 APMKGVNL
+676 APTKGINL
-684 VKLSNGKTIK
+684 VKLSNGQTIK
-694 VVVK
+694 VIVK

>member
-26 INMNASSQNWAV
+26 INMNASSQNWAE

-43 KVENSTRKVATRA
+43 KVEISTKKVATRA
-56 GSDITDNQR
+56 GSDIADNQR

-92 TLFYSDAFTKFEGC
+92 TLFYSDAFKKYEGC

-114 VNIPIGASKVGICH
+114 VNIPIGASKVGVCH
-128 VKIENNTPYVGDIL
+128 VKIENNTPYVGDVL

-166 TKNFDGLLPYY
+166 TKTFDGLLPYY

-183 MSADAGYPI
+183 MSADDGYPI
-192 ASSGTYAGT
+192 ASSGTWAGT
-201 CGALAYGDVDGKHDQ
+201 CGALAYGDVDGKHDPN
-216 SSWAWQPI
+216 SWAWQPI

-257 MSPFVKNDTKTGLA
+257 MSPFVKNDTKTGVA

-292 GVKLGTFTYNKDNL
+292 GEKMGTFTYDKDNV
-306 GENFKEITNAD
+306 GDKFREITNAD
-317 YSNIPVGLPID
+317 YSNIPVGLPIN

-350 AGDLTNDKLTTKFK
+350 EGDLTNDKLTTKFK

-371 RTKNLVEFYA
+371 RTKNLVEFYT
-381 CQMSKYTYFADQVL
+381 CQMSKYTFFADAVL
-395 DKTAK
+395 TKTAK

-449 SGAFNRYFY
+449 SAAFNRYFY

-464 YEKALTV
+464 AEKALTV
-471 NMAAQA
+471 NMAAQDP
-477 ASDQDNVVSMLNT
+477 SDQDNVVGMLNT
-490 IINESAT
+490 IIKESAA

-517 LTIKVMGKL
+517 LSIKVMGKL
-526 INGYQKLIGD
+526 INQYQQLIGD

-546 DKVTGRQS
+546 DKIIGKQN
-554 TGGSTIKPRFTHNHV
+554 TGGSIAKPRFTHNYV

-602 SQNMHIIAFVSRPM
+602 SKNMHIIAFVSRPM
-616 TEKEV
+616 KEQEK

-642 VVGESDLTGISNN
+642 AVGESDLTGISN
-655 VINWNDVKEVGRY
+655 VINWNEVKEVGRY

-676 APMKGVNL
+676 APTKGINL
-684 VKLSNGKTIK
+684 VKLSNGQTIK
-694 VVVK
+694 VIVK

>member
-26 INMNASSQNWAV
+26 INMNASSQNWAE

-43 KVENSTRKVATRA
+43 KVENSTKKVATRA
-56 GSDITDNQR
+56 GSDIADNQR

-92 TLFYSDAFTKFEGC
+92 TLFYSDAFKKYEGC

-244 NFIIHDLVMDKIA
+244 NFILHDLVLDKIA
-257 MSPFVKNDTKTGLA
+257 MSPFVKNNTKTGLA

-292 GVKLGTFTYNKDNL
+292 GEKMGTFTYDKTTAGDA
-306 GENFKEITNAD
+306 FKEITNAD
-317 YSNIPVGLPID
+317 YSNIPVGLPVD

-364 VYKDNFD
+364 VYKENFD

-381 CQMSKYTYFADQVL
+381 CQLSKYTYFADQVL
-395 DKTAK
+395 TKTAN
-400 AREDDDLAIVS
+400 AREEDDLAIVS
-411 IHGDGQQ
+411 IHGEGQQ

-423 TVETLSDVFTVPEA
+423 SVEKLEDVFTVPEA

-464 YEKALTV
+464 AEKALTV
-471 NMAAQA
+471 NMAAQD

-490 IINESAT
+490 IINEST
-497 YYPSFSTVGI
+497 TFYPSFSTVGI
-507 DSKLDDATGK
+507 ESKLDDATGK

-526 INGYQKLIGD
+526 INDYQKLIGD

-546 DKVTGRQS
+546 DKVIGKQN
-554 TGGSTIKPRFTHNHV
+554 TGGSIAKPRFTHNHV

-592 YEVEL
+592 YEIEL

-602 SQNMHIIAFVSRPM
+602 SKNMHIIAFVSRPM
-616 TEKEV
+616 KETEK

-642 VVGESDLTGISNN
+642 AVGESDLTGISN
-655 VINWNDVKEVGRY
+655 VINWNEVKEVGRY

-676 APMKGVNL
+676 APTKGINL
-684 VKLSNGKTIK
+684 VKLSNGQTIK
-694 VVVK
+694 VIVK

>member
-1 MRNIYLMTAALAM
+1 MTAALAM

-56 GSDITDNQR
+56 GSDIADNQR
-65 YINYSYDESYVWPAT
+65 YINYSCDESYVWPAT

-142 ASKEVPSTVA
+142 ASQEVPSTVA

-234 IQLIIEKEDG
+234 IQLIIENPNG

-342 VLVEGKEP
+342 VQVEGKEP

-364 VYKDNFD
+364 VYKENFD

-411 IHGDGQQ
+411 IHGESQQ
-418 VNEDG
+418 QNEDG

-526 INGYQKLIGD
+526 INGYQELIGD

-546 DKVTGRQS
+546 DKVSGKQS

-642 VVGESDLTGISNN
+642 AVGESDLTGISN
-655 VINWNDVKEVGRY
+655 VINWNEVKEVGRY

-676 APMKGVNL
+676 APMKGINL
-684 VKLSNGKTIK
+684 MKLSNGKTIK
-694 VVVK
+694 VIVK

>member
-1 MRNIYLMTAALAM
+1 MRNIYLMSAALVL
-14 MAMTA
+14 MTMSA
-19 NAQSMKH
+19 NAQSMKR
-26 INMNASSQNWAV
+26 INKEV
-38 TSAPQ
+38 TAKTWVETATPQ
-43 KVENSTRKVATRA
+43 KAAKKIATRA
-56 GSDITDNQR
+56 GELEANQR
-65 YINYSYDESYVWPAT
+65 YINYSYDESYVWPST

-92 TLFYSDAFTKFEGC
+92 TLFYSDAFKKYEGC

-114 VNIPIGASKVGICH
+114 VNIPIGASKVGVCH
-128 VKIENNTPYVGDIL
+128 VKVENGTPYVGDIL

-166 TKNFDGLLPYY
+166 TKTFDGLLPYY

-183 MSADAGYPI
+183 MSADAGNPI
-192 ASSGTYAGT
+192 ASSGTWAGT
-201 CGALAYGDVDGKHDQ
+201 CGALAFGDIDGKHDPNT
-216 SSWAWQPI
+216 WAWQPI
-224 YLGTD
+224 YIGTD

-244 NFIIHDLVMDKIA
+244 NFILHDLVMDKMA
-257 MSPFVKNDTKTGLA
+257 MVPFAKSGNTTGLA

-292 GVKLGTFTYNKDNL
+292 GKKMGSFTYDKTTAGDA
-306 GENFKEITNAD
+306 FREITDAD
-317 YSNIPVGLPID
+317 NSNIQVGLPID
-328 KDWAIGEHEVTVYP
+328 KDWSIGEHEVTVYP

-350 AGDLTNDKLTTKFK
+350 EGDLTNDKLTTKFK

-395 DKTAK
+395 TKTAK

-411 IHGDGQQ
+411 IHGESQQ

-423 TVETLSDVFTVPEA
+423 SVETLSDVFTVPEA

-464 YEKALTV
+464 YDKALTV
-471 NMAAQA
+471 NMAAQK
-477 ASDQDNVVSMLNT
+477 ASDQDNVVGMLNT
-490 IINESAT
+490 IINESAA
-497 YYPSFSTVGI
+497 YYPSFSTVSI

-517 LTIKVMGKL
+517 LSIKVMGKL
-526 INGYQKLIGD
+526 INQYQKLIGD
-536 DARLTVYLTE
+536 DARLTIYLTE
-546 DKVTGRQS
+546 DKVKGKQN
-554 TGGSTIKPRFTHNHV
+554 TGGTMAKPTTHNHV

-592 YEVEL
+592 YEIEL

-616 TEKEV
+616 KEQEK

-642 VVGESDLTGISNN
+642 AVGDSDFTGISNI
-655 VINWNDVKEVGRY
+655 INWNDVKEVGRY

-676 APMKGVNL
+676 APTKGINL
-684 VKLSNGKTIK
+684 VKLSNGQTIK

>member
-26 INMNASSQNWAV
+26 INMNASSQTWAEIS
-38 TSAPQ
+38 TPQ

-56 GSDITDNQR
+56 GSDIADNQR

-92 TLFYSDAFTKFEGC
+92 TLFYSDAFKNFEGC

-244 NFIIHDLVMDKIA
+244 NFILHDLVLDKIA
-257 MSPFVKNDTKTGLA
+257 MSPFVKNNTKTGLA

-292 GVKLGTFTYNKDNL
+292 GVKMGTFTYDKDNL

-317 YSNIPVGLPID
+317 YSNIPVGLPVD

-381 CQMSKYTYFADQVL
+381 CQLSKYTYFADQVL
-395 DKTAK
+395 TKTAK
-400 AREDDDLAIVS
+400 AREEDDLAIVS
-411 IHGDGQQ
+411 IHGESQQ
-418 VNEDG
+418 QNEDG
-423 TVETLSDVFTVPEA
+423 TVETLEDVFTVPEA

-471 NMAAQA
+471 NMAAQD
-477 ASDQDNVVSMLNT
+477 ASDQENVVGMLNT
-490 IINESAT
+490 IINESNT

-546 DKVTGRQS
+546 DKVIGKQN
-554 TGGSTIKPRFTHNHV
+554 TGGSIAKPRFTHNYV
-569 LRKIVTGTLGDA
+569 LRKIVTGTLGDV

-592 YEVEL
+592 YEIEL

-602 SQNMHIIAFVSRPM
+602 SQNMHIIAFISRPM

-642 VVGESDLTGISNN
+642 VVGESALTGISN
-655 VINWNDVKEVGRY
+655 VINWNEVKEVGRY

-676 APMKGVNL
+676 APMKGINL

-694 VVVK
+694 VIVK

>member
-26 INMNASSQNWAV
+26 INMNASSQNWAE

-43 KVENSTRKVATRA
+43 KVENSTKKVATRA
-56 GSDITDNQR
+56 GSDIADNQR

-92 TLFYSDAFTKFEGC
+92 TLFYSDAFKKYEGC

-257 MSPFVKNDTKTGLA
+257 MSPFVKNDTKTGVA

-292 GVKLGTFTYNKDNL
+292 GEKMGTFTYDKDNV
-306 GENFKEITNAD
+306 GDKFREITNAD
-317 YSNIPVGLPID
+317 YSNIPVGLPIN

-350 AGDLTNDKLTTKFK
+350 EGDLTNDKLTTKFK

-371 RTKNLVEFYA
+371 RTKNLVEFYT
-381 CQMSKYTYFADQVL
+381 CQKSKYTYFANAVL

-437 NKLAYYS
+437 NKLTYYS

-464 YEKALTV
+464 AEKALTV
-471 NMAAQA
+471 NMAAQNP
-477 ASDQDNVVSMLNT
+477 SDQDNVVSMLNT
-490 IINESAT
+490 IINESAA

-517 LTIKVMGKL
+517 LSIKVMGKL
-526 INGYQKLIGD
+526 INQYQQLIGD

-546 DKVTGRQS
+546 DKVIGKQS
-554 TGGSTIKPRFTHNHV
+554 TGGTTTRPRFTHNYV

-602 SQNMHIIAFVSRPM
+602 SKNMHIIAFVSRPM
-616 TEKEV
+616 KEQEK

-642 VVGESDLTGISNN
+642 AVGESDLTGISN
-655 VINWNDVKEVGRY
+655 VINWNEVKEVGRY

-676 APMKGVNL
+676 APTKGINL
-684 VKLSNGKTIK
+684 VKLSNGQTIK

>member
-1 MRNIYLMTAALAM
+1 MTAALAM

-26 INMNASSQNWAV
+26 INMNASSQNWAE

-43 KVENSTRKVATRA
+43 KVENSTKKVATRA
-56 GSDITDNQR
+56 GSDIADNQR

-92 TLFYSDAFTKFEGC
+92 TLFYSDAFKNFEGC

-244 NFIIHDLVMDKIA
+244 NFILHDLVLDKIA
-257 MSPFVKNDTKTGLA
+257 MSPFVKNNTKTGLA

-292 GVKLGTFTYNKDNL
+292 GEKMGTFTYDKTTAGDA
-306 GENFKEITNAD
+306 FKEITNAD
-317 YSNIPVGLPID
+317 YSNIPVGLPVD

-364 VYKDNFD
+364 VYKENFD

-381 CQMSKYTYFADQVL
+381 CQLSKYTYFADQVL
-395 DKTAK
+395 TKTAN
-400 AREDDDLAIVS
+400 AREEDDLAIVS
-411 IHGDGQQ
+411 IHGEGQQ

-423 TVETLSDVFTVPEA
+423 SVEKLEDVFTVPEA

-464 YEKALTV
+464 AEKALTV
-471 NMAAQA
+471 NMAAQD

-490 IINESAT
+490 IINEST
-497 YYPSFSTVGI
+497 TFYPSFSTIGI
-507 DSKLDDATGK
+507 ESKLDDATGK

-526 INGYQKLIGD
+526 INDYQKLIGD

-546 DKVTGRQS
+546 DKVIGKQN
-554 TGGSTIKPRFTHNHV
+554 TGGSIAKPRFTHNHV

-592 YEVEL
+592 YEIEL

-602 SQNMHIIAFVSRPM
+602 SKNMHIIAFVSRPM
-616 TEKEV
+616 KETEK

-642 VVGESDLTGISNN
+642 AVGDSDLTGISNI
-655 VINWNDVKEVGRY
+655 INWNDVKEVGRY

-676 APMKGVNL
+676 APTKGINL
-684 VKLSNGKTIK
+684 VKLSNGQTIK

>member
-1 MRNIYLMTAALAM
+1 MSAALAL
-14 MAMTA
+14 MAMSA
-19 NAQSMKH
+19 NAQSMKR
-26 INMNASSQNWAV
+26 INKEV
-38 TSAPQ
+38 TAKTWVETATPQ
-43 KVENSTRKVATRA
+43 KAAKKIATRA
-56 GSDITDNQR
+56 GELEANQR

-114 VNIPIGASKVGICH
+114 VNIPIGASKVGVCH
-128 VKIENNTPYVGDIL
+128 VKVENGTPYVGDIL

-166 TKNFDGLLPYY
+166 TKTFDGLLPYY

-183 MSADAGYPI
+183 MSADAGNPI
-192 ASSGTYAGT
+192 ASSGTWAGT
-201 CGALAYGDVDGKHDQ
+201 CGALAFGDVDGKHDPNT
-216 SSWAWQPI
+216 WAWQPI
-224 YLGTD
+224 YIGTD

-244 NFIIHDLVMDKIA
+244 NFILHDLVMGKMA
-257 MSPFVKNDTKTGLA
+257 MVPFAKSGNTTGLA

-292 GVKLGTFTYNKDNL
+292 GEKMGTFTYDQKTAGDA
-306 GENFKEITNAD
+306 FREITDAD
-317 YSNIPVGLPID
+317 NSNIQVGLPID
-328 KDWAIGEHEVTVYP
+328 KDWSIGEHEVTVYP

-350 AGDLTNDKLTTKFK
+350 EGDLTNDKLTTKFK

-395 DKTAK
+395 TKTAK

-437 NKLAYYS
+437 NKLANYS
-444 TPSDG
+444 TPSDA
-449 SGAFNRYFY
+449 SAAFNRYFY

-464 YEKALTV
+464 YDKALTV
-471 NMAAQA
+471 NMAAQK
-477 ASDQDNVVSMLNT
+477 ASDQENVVGMLNT
-490 IINESAT
+490 IINESAA
-497 YYPSFSTVGI
+497 YYPSFSTVSI

-517 LTIKVMGKL
+517 LSIKVMGKL
-526 INGYQKLIGD
+526 INKYQKLIGD

-546 DKVTGRQS
+546 DNVRGKQN
-554 TGGSTIKPRFTHNHV
+554 TGGSIAKPTTHNHV
-569 LRKIVTGTLGDA
+569 LRKIVTNTLGDA

-616 TEKEV
+616 KEQEK

-642 VVGESDLTGISNN
+642 AVGDSDLTGISN
-655 VINWNDVKEVGRY
+655 VINWNEVKEVGRY

-676 APMKGVNL
+676 APTKGINL
-684 VKLSNGKTIK
+684 VKLSNGQTIK
-694 VVVK
+694 VIVK

>member
-26 INMNASSQNWAV
+26 INMNASSQNWAE

-43 KVENSTRKVATRA
+43 KVENSTKKVATRA
-56 GSDITDNQR
+56 GSDIADNQR

-92 TLFYSDAFTKFEGC
+92 TLFYSDAFKKFEGC

-114 VNIPIGASKVGICH
+114 VNIPIGASKVGVCH

-257 MSPFVKNDTKTGLA
+257 MSPFVKNDTKTGVA

-292 GVKLGTFTYNKDNL
+292 GEKMGTFTYNKDNV
-306 GENFKEITNAD
+306 GDNFREITNAD
-317 YSNIPVGLPID
+317 YSNIPVGLPIN

-350 AGDLTNDKLTTKFK
+350 EGDLTNDKLTTKFK

-381 CQMSKYTYFADQVL
+381 CQMSKYTFSADAVL
-395 DKTAK
+395 TKTAK

-411 IHGDGQQ
+411 IHGESQQ
-418 VNEDG
+418 QNEDG

-471 NMAAQA
+471 NMAAQD

-546 DKVTGRQS
+546 DKVIGKQNS
-554 TGGSTIKPRFTHNHV
+554 GGSIAKPRYTHNHV

-642 VVGESDLTGISNN
+642 VVGESDLTGISN
-655 VINWNDVKEVGRY
+655 VINWNEVKEVGRY

-676 APMKGVNL
+676 APTKGINL
-684 VKLSNGKTIK
+684 VKLSNGQTIK
-694 VVVK
+694 VIVK

>member
-1 MRNIYLMTAALAM
+1 MRNIYLMSAALVL
-14 MAMTA
+14 MTMSA
-19 NAQSMKH
+19 NAQSMKR
-26 INMNASSQNWAV
+26 INKEATAKTWVETA
-38 TSAPQ
+38 TPQ
-43 KVENSTRKVATRA
+43 KAAKKIATRA
-56 GSDITDNQR
+56 GELEANQR
-65 YINYSYDESYVWPAT
+65 YINYSYDESYVWPST

-92 TLFYSDAFTKFEGC
+92 TLFYSDAFKKYEGC

-128 VKIENNTPYVGDIL
+128 VKVENGTPYVGDIL

-166 TKNFDGLLPYY
+166 TKTFDGLLPYY

-183 MSADAGYPI
+183 MSADAGNPI
-192 ASSGTYAGT
+192 ASSGTWAGT
-201 CGALAYGDVDGKHDQ
+201 CGALAFGDVDGKHDPNT
-216 SSWAWQPI
+216 WAWQPI
-224 YLGTD
+224 YIGTD

-244 NFIIHDLVMDKIA
+244 NFILHDLVMSKMA
-257 MSPFVKNDTKTGLA
+257 MVPFAKSGNTTGLA

-292 GVKLGTFTYNKDNL
+292 GKKMGSFTYDKTTAGDA
-306 GENFKEITNAD
+306 FREITDAD
-317 YSNIPVGLPID
+317 NSNIQVGLPID
-328 KDWAIGEHEVTVYP
+328 KNWGIGEHEVTVYP

-350 AGDLTNDKLTTKFK
+350 EGDLTNDKLTTKFK

-395 DKTAK
+395 TKTAK

-411 IHGDGQQ
+411 IHGESQQ

-423 TVETLSDVFTVPEA
+423 SVETLSDVFTVPEA

-464 YEKALTV
+464 YDKALTV
-471 NMAAQA
+471 NMAAQK
-477 ASDQDNVVSMLNT
+477 ASDQDNVVGMLNT
-490 IINESAT
+490 IINESAA
-497 YYPSFSTVGI
+497 YYPSFSTVSI

-517 LTIKVMGKL
+517 LSIKVMGKL
-526 INGYQKLIGD
+526 INQYQKLIGD
-536 DARLTVYLTE
+536 DARLTIYLTE
-546 DKVTGRQS
+546 DKVKGKQN
-554 TGGSTIKPRFTHNHV
+554 TGGTMAKPTTHNHV

-602 SQNMHIIAFVSRPM
+602 SQDMHIIAFVSRPM
-616 TEKEV
+616 TEKEE

-636 DNTNMV
+636 DNTNIV
-642 VVGESDLTGISNN
+642 AVGESDFTDISN
-655 VINWNDVKEVGRY
+655 VINRNDVKEVGRY

-676 APMKGVNL
+676 APTKGINL
-684 VKLSNGKTIK
+684 VKLSNGQIIK